1 MEPQLR
7 ARILDA
13 AALGYDAAL
22 RSAINEATEAGW
34 DPHSG
39 YPAGL
44 YGSQTPCLAAAR
56 NGQESCILTL
66 VELGA
71 DVQQTDYYGRTLIY
85 VAALYAREHIVRTL
99 VSLGVDV
106 NQARID
112 NGRGPCEIAAMA
124 GNMSCLTALIELGA
138 DATAAANSGTLSNPA
153 NQNTRDLLTTT
164 IARCVALQDAARD
177 GNEDEVRVL
186 IHEHTGMI
194 HAGAHAAD
202 TAQAN
207 GHNVLAARLRE
218 LWTSVVRSG
227 GYDRYNALQARRSRW
242 LILRERFNTESAR
255 QSFTQATLSPQDRSL
270 FDWLLVGTTTICPDD
285 IFSVIMGFYG

>member
-1 MEPQLR
+1 
-7 ARILDA
+7 
-13 AALGYDAAL
+13 
-22 RSAINEATEAGW
+22 
-34 DPHSG
+34 
-39 YPAGL
+39 
-44 YGSQTPCLAAAR
+44 
-56 NGQESCILTL
+56 
-66 VELGA
+66 
-71 DVQQTDYYGRTLIY
+71 
-85 VAALYAREHIVRTL
+85 
-99 VSLGVDV
+99 
-106 NQARID
+106 
-112 NGRGPCEIAAMA
+112 MA

-138 DATAAANSGTLSNPA
+138 DATAAANSGTLSNLA

-164 IARCVALQDAARD
+164 IARCVALQDAARN
-177 GNEDEVRVL
+177 GNEEEVRAL

-207 GHNVLAARLRE
+207 GHNVLAGRLRE
-218 LWTSVVRSG
+218 LYSSVVRSG

-285 IFSVIMGFYG
+285 IFSVIMGFYA